1 MRRLLL
7 LALLALTFL
16 TVACATTA
24 TTPAAANLSGQV
36 TAVNGDSITVTPSGG
51 GTPATVSLVRA
62 TSVYWPGGVPAEHT
76 DIIKGHTVNVWL
88 MDGTQTAS
96 RINIGY

>member
-1 MRRLLL
+1 MKRFLT
-7 LALLALTFL
+7 LALLTLMFL
-16 TVACATTA
+16 SVACATTS

-36 TAVNGDSITVTPSGG
+36 TEVNGDSITVTPAGG
-51 GTPATVSLVRA
+51 SPTTVSLARA
-62 TSVYWPGGVPAEHT
+62 TNVYWPGGVPADHT